1 MVEVNKVLQQKIE
14 EKVSQGEDFLAA
26 WISEVLKTAM
36 GKCLDL
42 TRITEISDR
51 AQLQL
56 ERTLKDYF
64 YSLIDLSIAVLTERG
79 YIKKDAKDSGSGT

>member
-1 MVEVNKVLQQKIE
+1 MSKSLQQRIE
-14 EKVSQGEDFLAA
+14 ERVSQGEDFLVV
-26 WISEVLKTAM
+26 WIREVLTTAM

-64 YSLIDLSIAVLTERG
+64 YSLIDLSIQVLKERG
-79 YIKKDAKDSGSGT
+79 YIKEDAESSGSGT